1 MELLLLFLIAAVGG
15 VWWLNYVMSKK
26 AHAEEKAKAEKQEA
40 EAPYKLDI
48 PEEKIVVTPSVQQAM
63 EQTAVQPI
71 LPSKV
76 DIEEKPVKKPRK
88 TAASKKPATSKA
100 RTKKPVSAKPV
111 AKKIKK

>member
-26 AHAEEKAKAEKQEA
+26 AYAEKAKAEKQEA

-48 PEEKIVVTPSVQQAM
+48 PEEKIVVTSAVQQAM